1 MNLENVIILLCMV
14 IVFLIGYSIL
24 CSKEKFEQIDICDYN
39 SPDPSMFC
47 KSLQKGCKA
56 LKYEFNDLNNKIKE
70 KCTKLPK
77 ETKDI
82 IDVAINCSDDT
93 DRLIMNNYVQ
103 KEVCSQIKNF
113 PEINTPSMIT
123 VPNVL
128 SPSTTYNAS
137 NEDYI
142 LNSKGYANF

>member
-24 CSKEKFEQIDICDYN
+24 CSKEKFEQVDICDYN

-47 KSLQKGCKA
+47 KSIQKGCTA
-56 LKYEFNDLNNKIKE
+56 LKYEFNDLNNKIKD
-70 KCTKLPK
+70 KCTTLPT

-82 IDVAINCSDDT
+82 IDVAINCSDNT

-103 KEVCSQIKNF
+103 KEICSQIKNF
-113 PEINTPSMIT
+113 PEINTPSTIP

-128 SPSTTYNAS
+128 SPSTYNPS